1 MASRKM
7 VSLISFMLGLRAI
20 VGSGFGLGGL
30 VFNAEFKAREQ
41 RTDCLDDMDA
51 LNDEEE
57 IRDAVIC
64 S

>member
-1 MASRKM
+1 
-7 VSLISFMLGLRAI
+7 MLGLRAI